1 MGNRDTVEQSTH
13 FGGASLLVPI
23 AGYSPGG
30 GLGGSVPEF
39 TAEITYPNA
48 YTRMISAFRDR
59 AAQRHIAMSSAAVAD
74 VAGVANYYFPKLLQ
88 ANPVRRV
95 GINSLGPLLAVLG
108 LKIILVEDIEAV
120 TRYGPRIPVATESC
134 TRMLTVRAGRGKQ
147 QLVSVKMLRRIAP
160 LGGAARNRSL
170 SPAQRSQIARKGGL
184 AKWAKA
190 KAAAK
195 AAKRKAQGGID
206 G

>member
-1 MGNRDTVEQSTH
+1 
-13 FGGASLLVPI
+13 L
-23 AGYSPGG
+23 
-30 GLGGSVPEF
+30 PEF

-59 AAQRHIAMSSAAVAD
+59 AAQRSIPMSSAAVAD

-108 LKIILVEDIEAV
+108 LKMILVEDIEAV
-120 TRYGPRIPVATESC
+120 NRYGPRIPVATESC
-134 TRMLTVRAGRGKQ
+134 TRVLTVKCGRGKQ

-160 LGGAARNRSL
+160 LGAAARNRAL
-170 SPAQRSQIARKGGL
+170 SPAQRSQIARKAANARWRRARGGNG
-184 AKWAKA
+184 KA
-190 KAAAK
+190 
-195 AAKRKAQGGID
+195 D
-206 G
+206 